1 MNCAPR
7 VMQKMGYLPGQGGL
21 GRDPSR
27 SRVTPVK
34 ATMYPRGRSLDWC
47 MELREWAGG
56 EDIFEVKG
64 TSDVFRLRRQ
74 QRAKEEEEEEETMSK
89 VVRGHWRE
97 RSGRAGN
104 ISL

>member
-1 MNCAPR
+1 
-7 VMQKMGYLPGQGGL
+7 MQKMGYLPGQGGL

-64 TSDVFRLRRQ
+64 TSDVFRLKRQ
-74 QRAKEEEEEEETMSK
+74 QRAKEEEEEETMSE
-89 VVRGHWRE
+89 VVMGHT
-97 RSGRAGN
+97 
-104 ISL
+104 